1 MKKKRILAGA
11 GAACIGT
18 YALVDDV
25 LFSMVSFCVHFFVE
39 NSGNMKKQTPFLR
52 NSFGLHLV

>member
-1 MKKKRILAGA
+1 MMKKKRILAGA

-25 LFSMVSFCVHFFVE
+25 LFSI
-39 NSGNMKKQTPFLR
+39 L
-52 NSFGLHLV
+52 